1 MGGLSRFLNKITS
14 SNDPSPPAPAVQQ
27 QQQHFAQPAY
37 FQQQH
42 GNGKRVVGYF
52 NRGIYGPK
60 YFPNMIPAPYLTHVM
75 YSFANVQPATGTVV
89 LTDAW
94 ADVEIHYDGD
104 DWNEQGTNLY
114 GNFKA
119 LYKLKQANRNLKVML
134 SIGGWSYRENFKNLV
149 NPAHRAEFARSAV
162 SIVED
167 VGLDGLDIDWEY
179 PETQAEQQAL
189 VDLLRLCREALDD
202 LAKRKGKPQQH
213 YELSIAAPCGPQV
226 YEKLM
231 LPELDRYLTFWNLM
245 LRLGSLL
252 FSPPSYPDLG
262 HPRRTIRRH
271 CIPTTRKAPVSTER
285 SNSTKVAES
294 RHTRSFSVRP
304 PGHLGTRLGGHFAY
318 LFFSAATGIPV
329 YGRRFQNTA
338 GIGQRFSGVGEN
350 EGLVP
355 YRELQ
360 VGGGQLVEDS
370 QMGSSYLLNPHAK
383 ELITYDSPN
392 IAIAKAQYIN
402 RNQLGGAMF
411 WSLEL
416 DRRPGEDQQAPA
428 LIPLMSSQME
438 GGLLYSENELQ
449 YPFSKYDNLRSGRI

>member
-1 MGGLSRFLNKITS
+1 MGGFSRFVNKITS
-14 SNDPSPPAPAVQQ
+14 SNDAPRPSQGAQQQQQ
-27 QQQHFAQPAY
+27 QQQHFVQPTYAQQQQQVPQ
-37 FQQQH
+37 QQQH

-52 NRGIYGPK
+52 
-60 YFPNMIPAPYLTHVM
+60 PA
-75 YSFANVQPATGTVV
+75 AGTVV
-89 LTDAW
+89 LTDSW

-104 DWNEQGTNLY
+104 SWNDQGTNLY

-119 LYKLKQANRNLKVML
+119 LYNLKQANRNLKVLL

-149 NPAHRAEFARSAV
+149 NPAHRAEFARSAA

-202 LAKRKGKPQQH
+202 LARRKGKPQQH

-245 LRLGSLL
+245 LSGSWSSTADHQAALYSNNPQ
-252 FSPPSYPDLG
+252 SPCIDRAVSFYRSRGIPSHKIVL
-262 HPRRTIRRH
+262 
-271 CIPTTRKAPVSTER
+271 
-285 SNSTKVAES
+285 
-294 RHTRSFSVRP
+294 
-304 PGHLGTRLGGHFAY
+304 
-318 LFFSAATGIPV
+318 GIPV

-360 VGGGQLVEDS
+360 TGGGQVVEDS
-370 QMGSSYLLNPHAK
+370 QMGSSYLLNPHSK
-383 ELITYDSPN
+383 DLITYDSPN

-416 DRRPGEDQQAPA
+416 DRRPGEDQQMPA
-428 LIPLMSSQME
+428 VIPLMSSQME
-438 GGLLYSENELQ
+438 GSLLYSENELQ

>member
-1 MGGLSRFLNKITS
+1 MGGFSRFLNKITS
-14 SNDPSPPAPAVQQ
+14 SIDVPPSSQVVQQ
-27 QQQHFAQPAY
+27 QHHQSQSAYPQQQQPAY
-37 FQQQH
+37 AQQQQVPQQQPH

-52 NRGIYGPK
+52 TNWGIYGPK
-60 YFPNMIPAPYLTHVM
+60 YFPNMIPAAYLTHVM

-89 LTDAW
+89 LTDSW
-94 ADVEIHYDGD
+94 ADVEMHYDGD
-104 DWNEQGTNLY
+104 SWNDQGTNLY

-119 LYKLKQANRNLKVML
+119 LYKLKQANRNLKVLL

-202 LAKRKGKPQQH
+202 LARRKGKPQQH
-213 YELSIAAPCGPQV
+213 YELSIAVPCGPQV
-226 YEKLM
+226 YEKWSVV
-231 LPELDRYLTFWNLM
+231 PELDRYLSFWNLM
-245 LRLGSLL
+245 AYDLSGSWSSTADHQAALYSNNTQ
-252 FSPPSYPDLG
+252 SPCIDQAVNFYRSRGVPSQKIVL
-262 HPRRTIRRH
+262 
-271 CIPTTRKAPVSTER
+271 
-285 SNSTKVAES
+285 
-294 RHTRSFSVRP
+294 
-304 PGHLGTRLGGHFAY
+304 
-318 LFFSAATGIPV
+318 GIPLC
-329 YGRRFQNTA
+329 GRRFQNTA
-338 GIGQRFSGVGEN
+338 GIGQRFNGVGEN
-350 EGLVP
+350 EGIVP

-360 VGGGQLVEDS
+360 TEGGQVVEDP
-370 QMGSSYLLNPHAK
+370 QMGSSYFFNPRSR
-383 ELITYDSPN
+383 ELVTYDSPN
-392 IAIAKAQYIN
+392 IAVAKAQYIN

-416 DRRPGEDQQAPA
+416 DRRPGEDQQIPA
-428 LIPLMSSQME
+428 LIPLMSSQMQ